1 MHHCCLLYLLQI
13 SVSIQLPK
21 FNNSW
26 SSTVIH
32 VTQWMKRWHVGTGF
46 HNEQGGESLHNKF
59 NQLQRQWVEWD
70 SAWRGAVRGVGQC
83 VEWGSARRG
92 AVQSVGQCMEWGS
105 VWSGAC
111 RNRLPQWTG
120 GESLHNKFN
129 QLQRQWVEWDS
140 AWCGAVRGVGQC
152 MEWGSA
158 RRGAMQ
164 GVGQCVEWGSAWSEA
179 VRGVRQCVKWR
190 SLNSHY
196 LTSCSSAA
204 SFCHSTGNVSL
215 LGTMVYWQHGW

>member
-105 VWSGAC
+105 AWSGAC

-120 GESLHNKFN
+120 GESLHNKI
-129 QLQRQWVEWDS
+129 QPTTEAVGGVGQCVVWGS
-140 AWCGAVRGVGQC
+140 AWSGTVHGVRQCEAWGNAGRGTVRGVGQC
-152 MEWGSA
+152 
-158 RRGAMQ
+158 
-164 GVGQCVEWGSAWSEA
+164 VKWGSAWSET
-179 VRGVRQCVKWR
+179 VREVTQFKLTLPYFLLFCCFILPLHRQC
-190 SLNSHY
+190 
-196 LTSCSSAA
+196 
-204 SFCHSTGNVSL
+204 
-215 LGTMVYWQHGW
+215 